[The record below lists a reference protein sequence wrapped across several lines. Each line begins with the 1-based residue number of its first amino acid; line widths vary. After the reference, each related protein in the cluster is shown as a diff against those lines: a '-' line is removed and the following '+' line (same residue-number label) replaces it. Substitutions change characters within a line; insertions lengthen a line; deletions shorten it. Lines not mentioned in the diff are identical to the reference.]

1 MSTGHPVGDIIDLI
15 LSIYLGLL
23 LVRLVVD
30 WIQFFARSWTP
41 RGPVLVLLELVFS
54 ATDPPIQA
62 FRRVFKPVRIGNIA
76 LDLSFVAVFLVVI
89 LLQRVN
95 HIVWTSA

>member
-1 MSTGHPVGDIIDLI
+1 MTGHPVGDAIDLI
-15 LSIYLGLL
+15 LSIYVGLL

-30 WIQFFARSWTP
+30 WIQVFARSWQP

-62 FRRVFKPVRIGNIA
+62 FRRVFKPVRIGNVA
-76 LDLSFVAVFLVVI
+76 LDLSFLAVFLVVI
-89 LLQRVN
+89 LLRQINLV
-95 HIVWTSA
+95 IWASA

>member
-1 MSTGHPVGDIIDLI
+1 VTTGHPVGDVIDLI
-15 LSIYLGLL
+15 LSIFLGLL

-41 RGPVLVLLELVFS
+41 RGAVLVVLELVYS

-62 FRRVFKPVRIGNIA
+62 FRRIFKPVRIGNVA
-76 LDLSFVAVFLVVI
+76 LDLSFIAVFLVVI
-89 LLQRVN
+89 LLQRIN